1 MFDTIHVY
9 YRNEVASD
17 YVYRLGDMLGY
28 VHLSDVDRLPPGQ
41 GRGDFV
47 GVIEA
52 LKEIGYDG
60 WLSMEIGFNRR
71 DVEPDQVARDAFN
84 FIKPLIAA

>member
-1 MFDTIHVY
+1 M
-9 YRNEVASD
+9 
-17 YVYRLGDMLGY
+17 GDMLGY
-28 VHLSDVDRLPPGQ
+28 VHLSDVDRLAPGQ

-47 GVIEA
+47 GVIDA

-71 DVEPDQVARDAFN
+71 DVEPDKIARDAYN
-84 FIKPLIAA
+84 YIKPLIAG